1 MIIITLLLLKN
12 RMQRTKVNSEYSSW
26 EKTTFGNPQGS
37 ILGPVFFNIFLCDL
51 FLIMDNIDTE
61 SYADD
66 NKPYTTRYS
75 TDEVIEELE

>member
-1 MIIITLLLLKN
+1 
-12 RMQRTKVNSEYSSW
+12 
-26 EKTTFGNPQGS
+26 
-37 ILGPVFFNIFLCDL
+37 
-51 FLIMDNIDTE
+51 MDNIDTE